1 MTFTRARHPTDFVG
15 LTLGSGRAFLRCIIV
30 VKMFTQAIPSLS
42 PGTQRTERKAGPFFF
57 STLFLQEIVE
67 SEKSMLHP
75 RPADPRD
82 RLKLEGILIAEE
94 LKSFF
99 FMVCYKG
106 DIILLNL

>member
-1 MTFTRARHPTDFVG
+1 MTFTRALLPTDFVG

-30 VKMFTQAIPSLS
+30 VEMFTQAIPSLS
-42 PGTQRTERKAGPFFF
+42 PGTQRTKRKASPLFF

-99 FMVCYKG
+99 SWLAIRGK
-106 DIILLNL
+106 